1 VFLRPHFSRRE
12 RARRTPRA
20 SRRTGREGGREGG
33 GVREREEG
41 SVYGSEEVRRS
52 LGIFP
57 TPFFEDGEGEENT
70 EGLKEEGEG
79 GREGW

>member
-1 VFLRPHFSRRE
+1 M
-12 RARRTPRA
+12 
-20 SRRTGREGGREGG
+20 
-33 GVREREEG
+33 VREREEG

-57 TPFFEDGEGEENT
+57 TPFFEEGEGEENT